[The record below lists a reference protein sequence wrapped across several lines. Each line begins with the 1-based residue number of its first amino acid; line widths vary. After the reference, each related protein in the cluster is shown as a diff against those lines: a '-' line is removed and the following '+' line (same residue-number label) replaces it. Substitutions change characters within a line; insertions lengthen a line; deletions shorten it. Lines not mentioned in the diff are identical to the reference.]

1 MKKIN
6 LYCMAVVS
14 VLVLLTSCLGD
25 SGNSTQQS
33 YGQFAVAR
41 MDSKSFKTVLD
52 VYGYGPLYSPAAELQ
67 VSAGSCYSI
76 DYQIDLSSPENANA
90 ATNGYLVAAISN
102 IHELDKGS
110 AIPQIA
116 DTTALIENEQTI
128 DELYMMIG
136 GYINGYLLVGTKS
149 KQLKKQ
155 QTDFSL
161 YYDMSQKVKEN
172 SNGERYYDVFIRAV
186 KKVEGEG
193 TTPSETVDYRV
204 YELKRFIDHFL
215 EQEKAANKKQVNFKF
230 NYLKSIN
237 EKDSTDLKWEYF
249 LAPFAV
255 PSSTGN

>member
-25 SGNSTQQS
+25 SGNSNQQA

-41 MDSKSFKTVLD
+41 MDSKSFKTVL
-52 VYGYGPLYSPAAELQ
+52 VVNGYGALYSPTAELQ
-67 VSAGSCYSI
+67 ITAGNCYSI
-76 DYQIDLSSPENANA
+76 DYDLDFSSPENANA
-90 ATNGYLVAAISN
+90 ATNGYYVAAITN

-110 AIPQIA
+110 AIPQIS
-116 DTTALIENEQTI
+116 DTTALMENEQTI
-128 DELYMMIG
+128 NELGVMMG
-136 GYINGYLLVGTKS
+136 GYIDGYLLVATKS
-149 KQLKKQ
+149 NQLKKQ
-155 QTDFSL
+155 QTQWSL
-161 YYDMSQKVKEN
+161 YYDMSQEAKQN
-172 SNGERYYDVFIRAV
+172 SNGERYYDMFVRAV
-186 KKVEGEG
+186 KRVDGEG
-193 TTPSETVDYRV
+193 TTPTETLDYRV
-204 YELKRFIDHFL
+204 YEVKRFIEHCL
-215 EQEKAANKKQVNFKF
+215 EKEKADNKTKVNFKI